1 MDALKAVVYGI
12 VQGLTEFL
20 PVSSS
25 AHLRLTPVLFGWPD
39 AGAAFSAVIQ
49 LGTTLAVILYF
60 RKDLA
65 AALSGWGRSLA
76 GGPKDTPEAR
86 MGWAVFWGTVP
97 IVLVGFALRHSIE
110 TTFRTLY
117 AQAFAL
123 IAMSVVILIAER
135 VPQKRSI
142 ETVST
147 RDGLVVGLWQCLALL
162 PGMSRSGSTISG
174 GRFLGFDRL
183 AAARFSFLLG
193 IPSITLAGLFELFQ
207 ARKDFSGALMGP
219 TLIATV
225 VSFVVGYGSIAW
237 LMGFVQ
243 KRGIVP
249 FVWYRIALA
258 AVILGFLFSGRLSP
272 TAGLPVEKPT
282 PIATVGSQ

>member
-1 MDALKAVVYGI
+1 MDPLKAIVYGI

-65 AALSGWGRSLA
+65 AALSGWGRSLV

-97 IVLVGFALRHSIE
+97 IVIVGFALRHSIE
-110 TTFRTLY
+110 TVFRTLY

-123 IAMSVVILIAER
+123 IAMSVVMVLAER
-135 VPQKRSI
+135 RPQKRSA

-147 RDGLVVGLWQCLALL
+147 RDGIVVGLWQCLALL

-174 GRFLGFDRL
+174 GRILGFDRL

-193 IPSITLAGLFELFQ
+193 IPSITLAGLFELYQ

-219 TLIATV
+219 TILATV
-225 VSFVVGYGSIAW
+225 VSFVVGYASIAW

-243 KRGIVP
+243 KRGIAP
-249 FVWYRIALA
+249 FVWYRFALA
-258 AVILGFLFSGRLSP
+258 AVILGFLLSGNLSP
-272 TAGLPVEKPT
+272 TAGLQPEKDVP
-282 PIATVGSQ
+282 ARSQ